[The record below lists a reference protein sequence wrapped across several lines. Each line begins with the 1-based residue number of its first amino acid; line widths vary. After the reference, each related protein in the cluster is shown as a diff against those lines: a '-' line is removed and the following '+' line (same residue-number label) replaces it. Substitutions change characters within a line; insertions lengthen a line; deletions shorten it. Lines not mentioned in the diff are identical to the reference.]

1 MPVWLREKIKA
12 VAKLKDFAVDKKAAP
27 RKARKQRRGRR
38 RAKR

>member
-12 VAKLKDFAVDKKAAP
+12 GDKLEDFAVDKG
-27 RKARKQRRGRR
+27 ARGGAHKKFKKRR